1 MQGNAFADNE
11 FRMIRIL
18 LLIDYSSEFDR
29 KLLRGLVRYSK
40 ENGPWLFYRMSSY
53 YADLLGKEG
62 LLEWARTW
70 QADAIIGQ
78 WKRDDVNFLKELD
91 IPVVLQNYHHRS
103 TIFSNLTG
111 DYEGTGA
118 MAANFFIKKMYNN
131 FAFFG
136 INGLVWSDERR
147 EGFKKEVEKHGGD
160 FYYMEFDIYS
170 TVDRTAVSDWLKA
183 LPKPVALFCC
193 DDAHALFISETC
205 KINGIQIPEEIS
217 LLGVDND
224 DLMCSISDP
233 PISSI
238 VLDVE
243 EGGYMIGKKIH
254 SRITGE
260 LTENF
265 NVVIEPTRIEL
276 RQSTERININDSN
289 VLRVIT
295 YIENNFSKD
304 IRIDSIL
311 DDVPLSRRSLEVRF
325 KKETGTT
332 IYQYILR
339 CRCEHLAYML
349 VTTNRP
355 IIEIAYEAGFTD
367 YNNIARVFKK
377 FYGCS
382 PVEYRSKFVK

>member
-78 WKRDDVNFLKELD
+78 WKRDDVNFLKELE

-160 FYYMEFDIYS
+160 FYYLEFDIYS
-170 TVDRTAVSDWLKA
+170 TVNRTAVSDWLKA

>member
-1 MQGNAFADNE
+1 
-11 FRMIRIL
+11 MIRIL

-53 YADLLGKEG
+53 YADLLGKDG

-160 FYYMEFDIYS
+160 FYYLEFDIYS
-170 TVDRTAVSDWLKA
+170 TVNRTAVSDWLKA

-295 YIENNFSKD
+295 YIEDNFGTD
-304 IRIDSIL
+304 IKIDSII
-311 DDVPLSRRSLEVRF
+311 DDVPLSRRSLEVKF

-382 PVEYRSKFVK
+382 PVEYRIKFVK

>member
-1 MQGNAFADNE
+1 
-11 FRMIRIL
+11 MIRIL

-53 YADLLGKEG
+53 YADLLGKDG

-160 FYYMEFDIYS
+160 FYYLEFDIYS
-170 TVDRTAVSDWLKA
+170 TVNRTAVSDWLKA

-382 PVEYRSKFVK
+382 PVEYRSRFVK

>member
-1 MQGNAFADNE
+1 
-11 FRMIRIL
+11 
-18 LLIDYSSEFDR
+18 
-29 KLLRGLVRYSK
+29 
-40 ENGPWLFYRMSSY
+40 
-53 YADLLGKEG
+53 
-62 LLEWARTW
+62 
-70 QADAIIGQ
+70 
-78 WKRDDVNFLKELD
+78 
-91 IPVVLQNYHHRS
+91 
-103 TIFSNLTG
+103 
-111 DYEGTGA
+111 
-118 MAANFFIKKMYNN
+118 
-131 FAFFG
+131 
-136 INGLVWSDERR
+136 
-147 EGFKKEVEKHGGD
+147 
-160 FYYMEFDIYS
+160 
-170 TVDRTAVSDWLKA
+170 
-183 LPKPVALFCC
+183 
-193 DDAHALFISETC
+193 
-205 KINGIQIPEEIS
+205 
-217 LLGVDND
+217 
-224 DLMCSISDP
+224 MCSISDP

>member
-1 MQGNAFADNE
+1 
-11 FRMIRIL
+11 MIRIL

-53 YADLLGKEG
+53 YADLLGKDG

-78 WKRDDVNFLKELD
+78 WKRDDVNFLKELE

-147 EGFKKEVEKHGGD
+147 EGFKKEVEKHSGD
-160 FYYMEFDIYS
+160 LYYMEFDIYS
-170 TVDRTAVSDWLKA
+170 TVNRTAVSDWLKA

-325 KKETGTT
+325 KRETGTT

-355 IIEIAYEAGFTD
+355 IIDIAYDAGFTD

-377 FYGCS
+377 IYGCS

>member
-1 MQGNAFADNE
+1 
-11 FRMIRIL
+11 MIRIL

-78 WKRDDVNFLKELD
+78 WKRDDVNFLKELE

-160 FYYMEFDIYS
+160 FYYLEFDIYS
-170 TVDRTAVSDWLKA
+170 TVNRTAVSDWLKA

-205 KINGIQIPEEIS
+205 KINGIHIPEEIS

-295 YIENNFSKD
+295 YIEDNFGTD
-304 IRIDSIL
+304 IKIDSII